1 MRPQILSEPFVI
13 VCNWPQHLDLLLS
26 YVLFQ
31 RFHVEVIKM
40 SEVEIQLRHFLKRLS
55 QIIVLET
62 AVKYYV
68 VAELRDLD
76 LSTKIRKIRGRSGN

>member
-1 MRPQILSEPFVI
+1 
-13 VCNWPQHLDLLLS
+13 
-26 YVLFQ
+26 
-31 RFHVEVIKM
+31 M

-68 VAELRDLD
+68 VAELRDLN